1 MLSTPSIALADAV
14 FQMTGQSVA
23 KCYQCG
29 KCSAGCPLS
38 GEMDLPPNQILRLIQ
53 YGDPAL
59 DAKAV
64 ECYSIWLC
72 LSCHTC
78 SARCPQGIDL
88 PPVMD
93 VLRQRSAGTGHVH
106 TQARNI
112 VAFHRSFLKSIRSHG
127 RLFEVGTIA
136 SYKFRTG
143 KFFQDLLLAPR
154 ILLKGKLG
162 LLPHS
167 VGDRKQVRR
176 VFESTDQ

>member
-1 MLSTPSIALADAV
+1 MLSNLPKTLSETV
-14 FQMTGQSVA
+14 FETTGQSVA

-53 YGDPAL
+53 YGNPEL
-59 DAKAV
+59 DGKAV
-64 ECYSIWLC
+64 ESYSIWLC

-78 SARCPQGIDL
+78 SARCPQAIDL
-88 PPVMD
+88 PSVMD
-93 VLRQRSAGTGHVH
+93 VLRRRSVTTGRVH
-106 TQARNI
+106 ERAKNI
-112 VAFHRSFLKSIRSHG
+112 LAFHKSFLSSIRSHG

-136 SYKFRTG
+136 SYKLRTG
-143 KFFQDLLLAPR
+143 KFFQDLFLAPR

-167 VGDRKQVRR
+167 VEDREQVRR
-176 VFESTDQ
+176 VFRSTDE